1 MKRNGMIC
9 LVMIACTLLTGC
21 DGLSQKQDTVY
32 VQTVGSI
39 LGSDLSGMSRYS
51 GVVESSKTQRISRDG
66 TKKISEIRVKE
77 GDMVKKGDVL
87 FTYDKTSL
95 QISVDT
101 ANLEVEASSNKIS
114 SYQTQIKQLQQEKKS
129 APKSEQLSYSLQ
141 IQEAQL
147 NLSEEQYNLKIK
159 QKELSRLKE
168 DLSHV
173 NVVAEVDGLV
183 QSVQEEDSVSDEG
196 MGSDAFI
203 TILETKVQQIRGT
216 VSEMEVASLNEG
228 DPVTVHSRL
237 DDDKTWKGTIS
248 KISNENTSDNL
259 EQENNGGEEN
269 TSGSSASRYSFY
281 VTLNASDGLMIGQHV
296 YIEPGEPSDSSVIW
310 LYEDYI
316 VKDGNKA
323 YVWIADRK
331 NILHKQE
338 VTLGRH
344 NDENNTEEI
353 VSGLKLEDY
362 IAYPSDSLQEG
373 QKAAL
378 SDSSDTDAIESGSGQ
393 FTEIPEDDSEEIPME
408 ENPVDAVPAEGEDA

>member
-1 MKRNGMIC
+1 MKRNGIIC
-9 LVMIACTLLTGC
+9 LIMIACTLLTGC

-147 NLSEEQYNLKIK
+147 NLSEEQYN
-159 QKELSRLKE
+159 
-168 DLSHV
+168 HV

-183 QSVQEEDSVSDEG
+183 HSVQDAASVSDEG

-296 YIEPGEPSDSSVIW
+296 YIEPGEPSDSSAIW

-373 QKAAL
+373 QKAVL

-393 FTEIPEDDSEEIPME
+393 FTEIPEDDSEEIPIE
-408 ENPVDAVPAEGEDA
+408 ENPVDAVPAEGENA